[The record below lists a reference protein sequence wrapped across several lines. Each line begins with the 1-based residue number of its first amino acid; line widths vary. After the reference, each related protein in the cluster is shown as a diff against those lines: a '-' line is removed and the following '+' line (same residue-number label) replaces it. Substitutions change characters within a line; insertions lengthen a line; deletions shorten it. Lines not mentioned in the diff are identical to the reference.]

1 MKSKLIS
8 ISAISAGF
16 VAIFLLIGAYVEV
29 ADIFTII
36 IASIFVTLPLYY
48 KSFKACF
55 LAFLAGGVIAFICS
69 GLNIYS
75 LIFPSYFGFFGI
87 YPIIKFIC
95 IEKNLNKIVRFIIG
109 IVWCMVAFIGIYF
122 YYITIEP
129 SVLNGFP
136 EWISEYMVIAVAII
150 GAVFYLI
157 YDKYLSVC
165 RRISDYY
172 LKKIIK

>member
-48 KSFKACF
+48 KSFKSCF
-55 LAFLAGGVIAFICS
+55 LTFLAGGVIAFICS

-75 LIFPSYFGFFGI
+75 LVFPAYFGYFGI
-87 YPIIKFIC
+87 YPIIKFIL
-95 IEKNLNKIVRFIIG
+95 IENKVNKVISFLIG
-109 IVWCMVAFIGIYF
+109 IIWCAIAFIGIYY

-129 SVLNGFP
+129 GVLEGFP
-136 EWISEYMVIAVAII
+136 TWINDYMVIAVAII

-157 YDKYLSVC
+157 YDKYLTVC
-165 RRISDYY
+165 RRVSDYY